1 MIKRQTVQAR
11 RRHPDFVRGGETGL
25 SIPSHPEALKEA
37 GPRFLTEAFQA
48 WGALGADNAVERLV
62 DAVPCPGGS
71 TGAKIFL
78 TVEYARPHR
87 ALHEELFVKFS
98 RDFNDP
104 SRDDRGKFE
113 MQGEISLARL
123 SRLPDFPVRVPR
135 VYFAD
140 QEQAT
145 HTGILVTERIAFG
158 EGGLEEHHAKCL
170 DHRIEEPVEH
180 YRAIMKSLA
189 RLAGAQRSNRLAG
202 EVETLFSYDP
212 DVAATS
218 IPIGYSASD
227 LRERVLQFQRF
238 VEEAPQLFPAPLRE
252 PAFFARLAEESGRF
266 AGQEVAINAFL
277 QSDPAFIALC
287 HWNANIDNAFFWRGE
302 DGPLECGL
310 IDWGRA
316 GRMNV
321 AFAIWGSLSAAHHDI
336 WEHHLDDLLLLFAK
350 TLARE
355 GGPRLPVSVLR
366 LHLELYAG
374 IMGLSYFLDC
384 PARIRNAVPTVMTAA
399 GIRDPVVEGHE
410 HVRNQL
416 HIATVVLNLWRRRGL
431 GALLDSLSH
440 QTAGHAGS

>member
-1 MIKRQTVQAR
+1 M
-11 RRHPDFVRGGETGL
+11 HPHD
-25 SIPSHPEALKEA
+25 PEAITSRYRLSLLSCCKLVKNSLQGCCGFWPFGIAISLKA
-37 GPRFLTEAFQA
+37 A
-48 WGALGADNAVERLV
+48 ALGS
-62 DAVPCPGGS
+62 GS
-71 TGAKIFL
+71 
-78 TVEYARPHR
+78 
-87 ALHEELFVKFS
+87 
-98 RDFNDP
+98 
-104 SRDDRGKFE
+104 
-113 MQGEISLARL
+113 
-123 SRLPDFPVRVPR
+123 
-135 VYFAD
+135 
-140 QEQAT
+140 
-145 HTGILVTERIAFG
+145 
-158 EGGLEEHHAKCL
+158 
-170 DHRIEEPVEH
+170 
-180 YRAIMKSLA
+180 
-189 RLAGAQRSNRLAG
+189 
-202 EVETLFSYDP
+202 
-212 DVAATS
+212 
-218 IPIGYSASD
+218 
-227 LRERVLQFQRF
+227 
-238 VEEAPQLFPAPLRE
+238 RE

-310 IDWGRA
+310 MDWGRA